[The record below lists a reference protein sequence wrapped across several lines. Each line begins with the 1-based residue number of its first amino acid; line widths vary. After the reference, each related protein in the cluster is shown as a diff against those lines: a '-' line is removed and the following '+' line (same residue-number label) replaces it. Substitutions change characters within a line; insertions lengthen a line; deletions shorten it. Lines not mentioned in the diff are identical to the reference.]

1 MSKVFEEFNISEKDY
16 AYAMIKQTDIVNQN
30 KTLGKRL
37 NKNPLSY
44 FERKLLIEHGDTKVR
59 SFFFF

>member
-1 MSKVFEEFNISEKDY
+1 
-16 AYAMIKQTDIVNQN
+16 MIKQTDIVNQN

-44 FERKLLIEHGDTKVR
+44 FERKLLIEHGDKKVR
-59 SFFFF
+59 SFFFLVVLQSVIIIMIKY

>member
-1 MSKVFEEFNISEKDY
+1 
-16 AYAMIKQTDIVNQN
+16 MIKQTDIVNQN

-44 FERKLLIEHGDTKVR
+44 FERKLLIEHGDKKVR
-59 SFFFF
+59 SFFFFLVVVQSVIIIMIKY